1 MSLPVLCCA
10 AHLPQGKPDSP
21 PRPGSPAL
29 PRTSSKEKP
38 ASFTVVRPSSSC
50 GCVASASTN
59 RVFSHPMEPPLCS
72 QGPETIVSQEVVNR
86 RPSSNGSKGPS
97 PPSSRA
103 PTPPDVDKAPA
114 VQPQRPLPTT
124 PSGSSPAPSPAK
136 ASYRR
141 SSSVK
146 TTPVAI
152 EAAEAG
158 KTKPWQLTRE
168 QVLENGETA
177 ANKVRGVSANKKF
190 LKNYNLEKF
199 GLFAP

>member
-1 MSLPVLCCA
+1 
-10 AHLPQGKPDSP
+10 
-21 PRPGSPAL
+21 
-29 PRTSSKEKP
+29 
-38 ASFTVVRPSSSC
+38 
-50 GCVASASTN
+50 
-59 RVFSHPMEPPLCS
+59 MEPPLCS
-72 QGPETIVSQEVVNR
+72 QGPETIVSQEVNR

-97 PPSSRA
+97 PPSTRT
-103 PTPPDVDKAPA
+103 PTPPDVDKALA
-114 VQPQRPLPTT
+114 GQPQGPLPTT
-124 PSGSSPAPSPAK
+124 PSGNSPAPSPAK

-146 TTPVAI
+146 TTPVVI

-158 KTKPWQLTRE
+158 KAKPWQLTRE

-177 ANKVRGVSANKKF
+177 ASKVRGVSANKKF